1 MQPILT
7 ESKDVREIDGLFHDT
22 DLTTKTS
29 PQRKE
34 RGLEEKEQDA
44 LWGISWWSAVFFMGA
59 KKKFQ

>member
-1 MQPILT
+1 L
-7 ESKDVREIDGLFHDT
+7 VHDT

-44 LWGISWWSAVFFMGA
+44 LWGISWWSAVFFMSA
-59 KKKFQ
+59 KKKKFQ